1 MFEFDHTEYFETER
15 TPMSCLISVIFRAR
29 RMTTANFGSI
39 NAIQIP
45 FHKTNFRRAGKI
57 NCGRCAYLIVL
68 AGDDD

>member
-1 MFEFDHTEYFETER
+1 
-15 TPMSCLISVIFRAR
+15 
-29 RMTTANFGSI
+29 MTTANFGSI